1 MNVLDIADSID
12 GYITACNN
20 SFSNSEARKNY
31 KYELSNIS
39 KAAEKY
45 LTEVID
51 TLPLLK
57 GCEIVILDSTADSG
71 FPHTRAPKYIC
82 LSVSMCEGASKNPE
96 TFKTTLIHEGIH
108 IHQRNNRGFWDIYL
122 RDNNWIPVA
131 KDTIPEK
138 YLDSIRL
145 NPDTIGIPFYA
156 FNGRH
161 IPLPL
166 FSPGRNSFESVEV
179 KWFDMKA
186 GVLFH
191 ESPKEFIKKYGNNIK
206 QPEHPYEIYAELFS
220 EAGLK
225 TNNSILHELSNI

>member
-1 MNVLDIADSID
+1 MNVLDIADGVD
-12 GYITACNN
+12 GYRTACNN
-20 SFSNSEARKNY
+20 SFSNFQARKNY

-39 KAAEKY
+39 KEAEKY

-51 TLPLLK
+51 TIPLLK

-82 LSVSMCEGASKNPE
+82 LPVSMCEEASKDPE
-96 TFKTTLIHEGIH
+96 TFKITLAHEGVH
-108 IHQRNNRGFWDIYL
+108 LHQRRNRGLWDLYL
-122 RDNNWIPVA
+122 RGHNWIPVVEN
-131 KDTIPEK
+131 TIPEK
-138 YLDSIRL
+138 YFELVRL
-145 NPDTIGIPFYA
+145 NPDTIGVPFYA

-166 FSPGRNSFESVEV
+166 FPSGRNTFENVEV
-179 KWFDMKA
+179 KWFDTKA

-191 ESPKEFIKKYGNNIK
+191 EPPKEFIKKYGNNIK
-206 QPEHPYEIYAELFS
+206 QSEHPYEIYAEIFS

-225 TNNSILHELSNI
+225 CNGDILDGLANI

>member
-39 KAAEKY
+39 KDAEKY
-45 LTEVID
+45 LIGVID
-51 TLPLLK
+51 TIPLLK

-82 LSVSMCEGASKNPE
+82 LPVSMCEEASKNPA

-108 IHQRNNRGFWDIYL
+108 LHQRRNKELWDIYL
-122 RDNNWIPVA
+122 RNNNWIPVLE
-131 KDTIPEK
+131 DVIPEK
-138 YLDSIRL
+138 YFDSIRL
-145 NPDTIGIPFYA
+145 NPDTIGVKFYA
-156 FNGRH
+156 FNGRY
-161 IPLPL
+161 IPLPM
-166 FSPGRNSFESVEV
+166 FPPGRNTFSNVEI
-179 KWFDMKA
+179 KWFDIKA

-191 ESPKEFIKKYGNNIK
+191 EVPKEFVNKYGNNIK

-225 TNNSILHELSNI
+225 SNDSIFYELSNI